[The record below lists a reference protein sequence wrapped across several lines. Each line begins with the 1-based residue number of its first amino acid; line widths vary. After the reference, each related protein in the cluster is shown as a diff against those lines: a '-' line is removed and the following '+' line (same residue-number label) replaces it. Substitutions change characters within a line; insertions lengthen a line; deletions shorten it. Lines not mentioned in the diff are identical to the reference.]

1 MVLALR
7 QDRADEIG
15 IGLNALVHDRDVLDV
30 EPSEGIVHADRLLRR
45 QIELL
50 RGDAPG
56 AHSGAGPDLSPP
68 TTVESDGLTGADACV
83 AGFAIAGSGRPRGRE
98 RGVAGFTNAHESSG

>member
-1 MVLALR
+1 MLPLR
-7 QDRADEIG
+7 QDRAGAIG
-15 IGLNALVHDRDVLDV
+15 IGLNALVPPEPTDGRHGNPADVTELA
-30 EPSEGIVHADRLLRR
+30 GR
-45 QIELL
+45 QPREDALL